1 MSPLWR
7 LTAVSLAFV
16 VLVSGCTA
24 PSVNHPPTI
33 KSWEPKGDPRL
44 AEDGSLTFW
53 LNASDQ
59 DGHSIKCSWFV
70 DGTLNATS
78 KPPFIFTFGA
88 GRAIGNHT
96 IKAVV
101 SDGSLKAVRTW
112 NVEIYKV
119 NHPPSVSVVFPSVR
133 EPPVNEG
140 MQLEF
145 RAAASDP
152 DGDPVNMT
160 WLLDGK
166 TVAQGPGNYT
176 YSPGFDM
183 AGLHNVR
190 LNASDASAST
200 EIEWNVTVVNVNRA
214 PRIINDTPSGDP
226 RLSETG
232 TVAFH
237 AEGIDDDGDP
247 VLLAWSLDGI
257 SVGGSRDY
265 IYSPDYFSDGAHEIS
280 VNASDGSLSARRSWN
295 VTVDN
300 INRPP
305 EIFAWSPDGDRAVSE
320 WDIIPFA
327 VEGQDPDDDA
337 LQVDWFLDNATA
349 PAASGPDFN
358 YTPGYLGAGNH
369 TVRSV
374 ISDGNSSVLRSW
386 NVSVRRAVSNWTV
399 LAYMNADNDLEPYII
414 EDLNEMES
422 AGSTT
427 SVNIVVQ
434 LDRHPSYDA
443 SNGDWKVARRYRVD
457 RDADSQLLASTL
469 LEDTGEVDMGAEAT
483 FKSFLL
489 WGAENFPSEHL
500 MVVMS
505 GHGDGW
511 NGISQDFTDLNH
523 KLSVDS
529 VAASLAALAGR
540 RGAPVDVLEL
550 DVCYWAM
557 LETSWGLNGSV
568 DYIVASEDIDPSPGQ
583 SWGPLL
589 RGLVARPEMT
599 AVELARAAVSA
610 FAAGYSET
618 MSSPEDN
625 ATFTHSALN
634 VSMLAPLAAEID
646 ALVGIL
652 GQNIT
657 ASSLGIADA
666 RRAARSFGKPEY
678 IDIYDFARLL
688 RQNSTSDALN
698 SSAEAVMDAV
708 GHAVLAEAHG
718 KDRQGAFGISIYF
731 PAYSYAYNQAYGE
744 LALSRDAGWCGLLLS
759 YYNTTGRAAG
769 GLEPAGNN
777 GRAAGGLEPAGQQEP
792 VGANGDGLMLQA
804 DTNNAAPSSRGTGRT
819 FDVKERY

>member
-7 LTAVSLAFV
+7 LTAVWLAFV

-24 PSVNHPPTI
+24 PSVNHAPSI
-33 KSWEPKGDPRL
+33 KSWEPKGDARL

-53 LNASDQ
+53 LNASDL
-59 DGHSIKCSWFV
+59 DGHTIKCSWFV
-70 DGTLNATS
+70 DGILNATS
-78 KPPFIFTFGA
+78 EPPFTFTFGA
-88 GRAIGNHT
+88 GRGIGNHT

-101 SDGSLKAVRTW
+101 SDGSITAVRTW

-119 NHPPSVSVVFPSVR
+119 NHPPVVSVVLPSGR

-140 MQLEF
+140 GQLEF
-145 RAAASDP
+145 RATATDP
-152 DGDPVNMT
+152 DGDSVNMT

-166 TVAQGPGNYT
+166 TVAQGQGNYT
-176 YSPGFDM
+176 YSPGYDM

-190 LNASDASAST
+190 LNASDGTAST
-200 EIEWNVTVVNVNRA
+200 EVEWNVTVVNVNRA

-226 RLSETG
+226 RLTETG

-247 VLLAWSLDGI
+247 VSLSWSLDGTR
-257 SVGGSRDY
+257 VGGAQDF
-265 IYSPDYFSDGAHEIS
+265 IYAPDYFSEGTHEIS
-280 VNASDGSLSARRSWN
+280 VTASDGSLSARRSWN

-305 EIFAWSPDGDRAVSE
+305 EIFAWSPDGDRAASE
-320 WDIIPFA
+320 WDIIPFT
-327 VEGQDPDDDA
+327 VEGHDPDDDK

-349 PAASGPDFN
+349 PAASGANFN
-358 YTPGYLGAGNH
+358 YTPGYHAAGNH

-374 ISDGNSSVLRSW
+374 ISDGNSSVMRSW

-434 LDRHPSYDA
+434 MDRHPSYDA
-443 SNGDWKVARRYRVD
+443 SNGDWKGARRYRVEK
-457 RDADSQLLASTL
+457 DADSQLIASTM
-469 LEDTGEVDMGAEAT
+469 LEDIGEVDMGAEAT
-483 FKSFLL
+483 LRGFLL
-489 WGAENFPSEHL
+489 WGAENFPSERC

-625 ATFTHSALN
+625 ATFTQSALN
-634 VSMLAPLAAEID
+634 VSMLAPLADDID
-646 ALVGIL
+646 DLCVIL
-652 GQNIT
+652 RQNIT

-666 RRAARSFGKPEY
+666 RKSARSFGRPEY

-708 GHAVLAEAHG
+708 VRAVVAEAHG

-744 LALSRDAGWCGLLLS
+744 LALSHDAGWCGLLLA

-769 GLEPAGNN
+769 GLEPTGNN
-777 GRAAGGLEPAGQQEP
+777 GRAAGGLEPAGHMGSSGPGGEGRMSQA
-792 VGANGDGLMLQA
+792 GAASIPM
-804 DTNNAAPSSRGTGRT
+804 TGRT
-819 FDVKERY
+819 FDAKERY